1 MVFTSKMFLTGFP
14 CKKVIHSR
22 LSAISCAQSSMQW
35 LYSPKQDRPHR
46 ACSLGH
52 TTARSVSAEMHPRYT
67 SQLGDATLSL
77 LAMEGALATM
87 EGAALSGT
95 ESRFLSS
102 LIPQGSSAPV
112 QQQAI
117 DIFQKYL
124 GFWIAPRVRP
134 RGKEKQIP
142 AGDTLEVT
150 GTVQDN
156 PSTGHHS

>member
-35 LYSPKQDRPHR
+35 LHSPKQDRPHR
-46 ACSLGH
+46 ACTLVWVTPQPEVFQLRCTQDTPPSWEMLHSLCWPW
-52 TTARSVSAEMHPRYT
+52 REPWQPDR
-67 SQLGDATLSL
+67 
-77 LAMEGALATM
+77 
-87 EGAALSGT
+87 AALSGT

-142 AGDTLEVT
+142 AGDTL
-150 GTVQDN
+150 
-156 PSTGHHS
+156 

>member
-1 MVFTSKMFLTGFP
+1 MFLTGFP

-35 LYSPKQDRPHR
+35 LHSPKQARSMYSD
-46 ACSLGH
+46 LVH
-52 TTARSVSAEMHPRYT
+52 TMARSVSDEVHPRYT
-67 SQLGDATLSL
+67 SQLRDARLSL
-77 LAMEGALATM
+77 LAIEGAWQP
-87 EGAALSGT
+87 GRAASSGT
-95 ESRFLSS
+95 ESRFLPS
-102 LIPQGSSAPV
+102 LIPQGSSAAI

-124 GFWIAPRVRP
+124 GFCIVSRARPRV
-134 RGKEKQIP
+134 KEKQIP

-150 GTVQDN
+150 GAVQDN